1 MQILSAPLTKGPCV
15 LVLHSW
21 WGLTAS
27 FVNYGQALANAGFTV
42 GLADLFSGQTAE
54 TEAQARRLRQS
65 RRREPTYRT
74 LVRNIGE
81 LREEAGVVKGAVGLV
96 GFSMGGHWA
105 VWLSRRPDLNVGATV
120 LYYAARAGDF
130 STTRSSYVAHF
141 AETDPW
147 VSTSARRGMEKGIAK
162 AGRSYQ
168 AFDYPGTGH
177 WFAESDRA
185 ADYHQPSASLAFDR
199 TCAHLTSRL
208 YPAGADRG

>member
-1 MQILSAPLTKGPCV
+1 

-27 FVNYGQALANAGFTV
+27 FVNYGQSLANAGFTV
-42 GLADLFSGQTAE
+42 GLADLFAGQIAE

-65 RRREPTYRT
+65 RRSEPCYRT

-81 LREEAGVVKGAVGLV
+81 LREKAGVVKGGVGLV

-130 STTRSSYVAHF
+130 ATSQSSYVAHF
-141 AETDPW
+141 AEKDPW
-147 VSTSARRGMEKGIAK
+147 VSTTARRGMEKAIAK

-177 WFAESDRA
+177 WFAETDRA
-185 ADYHQPSASLAFDR
+185 TDYHQPSASLAFAR
-199 TCAHLTSRL
+199 TTAHLTSRL
-208 YPAGADRG
+208 FPTGAD